1 MENCISL
8 CISTVPDDA
17 MIDNAASSASPLIG
31 NVFSRDDDAVG
42 DVSLHFDGEAGCYV
56 SREHDS
62 WSSAKLDDGTA
73 FPSRIFFTQQT
84 FDVNQRKFCGLADY
98 GGSWNG
104 TVSQTWEIT
113 FDTEYLCVLSG
124 TVVYNKADGGINYT
138 IGEDMYYT
146 NTKIDGRAN
155 AQTVERLEKE
165 GATDKSLLPFRKHAR
180 KYHRRVVIDEY
191 FHWMTS
197 DKYHN
202 TYDVH
207 TPLHLSSNTHD

>member
-1 MENCISL
+1 MLLICNKYLHYIFVCVVMIFSYSL
-8 CISTVPDDA
+8 
-17 MIDNAASSASPLIG
+17 SS
-31 NVFSRDDDAVG
+31 
-42 DVSLHFDGEAGCYV
+42 
-56 SREHDS
+56 
-62 WSSAKLDDGTA
+62 
-73 FPSRIFFTQQT
+73 
-84 FDVNQRKFCGLADY
+84 
-98 GGSWNG
+98 
-104 TVSQTWEIT
+104 
-113 FDTEYLCVLSG
+113 
-124 TVVYNKADGGINYT
+124 T
-138 IGEDMYYT
+138 IGKDRYYT
-146 NTKIDGRAN
+146 NKDIEGRAN

>member
-1 MENCISL
+1 MSL
-8 CISTVPDDA
+8 CLSTVPDDA

-31 NVFSRDDDAVG
+31 NVFSRDDYAVG
-42 DVSLHFDGEAGCYV
+42 IGSLHFDGEAGYYL
-56 SREHDS
+56 SYEHAR
-62 WSSAKLDDGTA
+62 WSTTKLEDGAA

-104 TVSQTWEIT
+104 TVSETWEIT

-124 TVVYNKADGGINYT
+124 TVVYNKADGGIRYSET
-138 IGEDMYYT
+138 IGDIYYT

-165 GATDKSLLPFRKHAR
+165 GATDRSLRPFRKHAR

-202 TYDVH
+202 TNDVH